1 MPLSSESDPAEL
13 WAEVSRLR
21 SARDHARTQQ
31 AVLESEAE
39 RLRAENA
46 RLSERATFVEQLSQ
60 KARQTNEKLEILT
73 SLTRELAS
81 FDLDG
86 VLEVCVKR
94 IPFLVGARFASV
106 YLLDAE
112 QQRLVLRHHTHGRE
126 IDGEV
131 DLQANPDSLMARAV
145 ATRETLCIG
154 DLESEADLSR
164 PHRAHYSTSSC
175 LITPLV
181 AGGEVQGVLNL
192 ADRFDQRPFD
202 KDAPLGVIRQA
213 CELLAVSLRN
223 AQLFDEIQRAARTD
237 RVAGVINRYGFLE
250 TLGLEVKRAQRYGH
264 PLALLAIH
272 LGGLRLVNANYGHLR
287 GDRLLRLGA
296 QALKKGVRDVDV
308 VGRTGGASFGILLPN
323 QERSGARVVAERLAS
338 TLGTASYTLEG
349 VEHPLPLTLG
359 LAVLREG
366 DDAETFQQR
375 AHEALEQARAQG
387 QGLGELPPPE
397 A

>member
-1 MPLSSESDPAEL
+1 MPLTPESSPAEL
-13 WAEVSRLR
+13 WAEVARLR
-21 SARDHARTQQ
+21 SARDHARTQR

-39 RLRAENA
+39 RLREENA
-46 RLSERATFVEQLSQ
+46 RLAERAQFVESLSR
-60 KARQTNEKLEILT
+60 KARETNEKLEILT

-106 YLLDAE
+106 YLYDAAK
-112 QQRLVLRHHTHGRE
+112 QRLVLRHHTHGRE

-145 ATRETLCIG
+145 RSGETLCIG
-154 DLESEADLSR
+154 DLETQADLSR
-164 PHRAHYSTSSC
+164 PHRARYQTSSC

-202 KDAPLGVIRQA
+202 AGAPLGVIHQA

-237 RVAGVINRYGFLE
+237 RVTGVINRFAFLE
-250 TLGLEVKRAQRYGH
+250 TLAIEVKRAQRYGH
-264 PLALLAIH
+264 PLGMLAVH
-272 LGGLRLVNANYGHLR
+272 LGGLRLVNANYGHLL
-287 GDRLLRLGA
+287 GDQLLREGA
-296 QALKKGVRDVDV
+296 QALRKSVRDVDV
-308 VGRTGGASFGILLPN
+308 VGRTGGATFGVLLPE
-323 QERSGARVVAERLAS
+323 QLLPGAQTVAHRLAQ
-338 TLGTASYTLEG
+338 TLGRASYRVGEVDLE
-349 VEHPLPLTLG
+349 LPATLG
-359 LAVLREG
+359 LAVLSADES
-366 DDAETFQQR
+366 AEAFQQR
-375 AHEALEQARAQG
+375 ALEALERARAQG
-387 QGLGELPPPE
+387 EVICEDPG